1 MQAAVYRGDSVVSVD
16 TVDTPAI
23 GPGEIL
29 IRVEACGV
37 CHTDLKK
44 IEYNLLAPPR
54 IYGHETAGVVAHVG
68 ARVTR
73 FRPGDR
79 VIVFHHIP
87 CSTCFYCRRKLYAQ
101 CPVYK
106 KVGVTAGFEP
116 AGGGFSQYVRV
127 MDWIV
132 ERGVEKIPDGV
143 PFEVAAFVEP
153 LNTCLKAVEQC
164 DPQPGDVVLVQGQ
177 GPIGLV
183 FTMLLNLRGCT
194 ILATDTIPRR
204 LELSKLCGA
213 TFALDP
219 RTTDVSGKL
228 KELTDGRGADMVF
241 VATNVKGLVEEA
253 VQSSRPGAK
262 IMLFAQTSD
271 KERIELSGASVCV
284 GERSLLGSYS
294 ASVDIQK
301 ESADLV
307 FSGKLPLHLLISHR
321 VPLDKIEFAFRLA
334 THPGEFPGENPLKI
348 IVHPHANL
356 TLCSRPYFTGRST
369 FNSKE
374 SRSLP
379 SDPETFWSACA
390 PRSPAAP
397 TSKCFAAAIT
407 RA

>member
-1 MQAAVYRGDSVVSVD
+1 MRAAVYRGNSVVSVD
-16 TVDTPAI
+16 TIDTPEI

-54 IYGHETAGVVAHVG
+54 IYGHETAGVVAKVG
-68 ARVTR
+68 SDVRR

-87 CSTCFYCRRKLYAQ
+87 CGKCFYCHRKLYAQ
-101 CPVYK
+101 CPTYK

-143 PFEVAAFVEP
+143 PFEIAAFVEP
-153 LNTCLKAVEQC
+153 LNTCLKAVHQC
-164 DPQPGDVVLVQGQ
+164 DPQPDDVVLVQGQ
-177 GPIGLV
+177 GPIGLL
-183 FTMLLNLRGCT
+183 FTMLLKQRGCT

-213 TFALDP
+213 TFAVDP
-219 RTTDVSGKL
+219 RAVDVAAKL
-228 KELTDGRGADMVF
+228 KELTQGRGADIVF

-253 VQSSRPGAK
+253 VSSSRPGAK

-271 KERIELSGASVCV
+271 KEKIEFSGASICV

-348 IVHPHANL
+348 IVRPQEGAGL
-356 TLCSRPYFTGRST
+356 TEEAVAVFTPNG
-369 FNSKE
+369 N
-374 SRSLP
+374 
-379 SDPETFWSACA
+379 
-390 PRSPAAP
+390 
-397 TSKCFAAAIT
+397 
-407 RA
+407 